1 MIFLPISLGF
11 RFSSSF
17 SFPIFPIFQRFPKF
31 SEEFSEEIRE
41 ADRVNWLKP
50 EHNRLKLG
58 TPQEGFGARVKVQKI
73 PSLDPVNMSSRRR
86 TSLAQRSSIMLS
98 PQQRLSNFKQTV
110 STANAAVAETS
121 QRASQ
126 QVKKKLEKRKRRNIN
141 AQNLLQHLG
150 DLAGINDANL
160 LYGEKPPLGAGA
172 ASMMMANTSYLKD
185 SSTPAD
191 PDQVKPKKDFRYK
204 LKSFKRRTEQ
214 KVLESFGKSPQRK
227 AKETAYDALWDKVSL
242 QEQVWKDLKVLC
254 KRLQDTMQE
263 VGQIG
268 SEISELLVELCKDE
282 DDNEHSEPQVS
293 TLPLLK
299 LQYSLDTIS
308 KDTIPRVIENQLQS
322 SVVDPIKDW
331 RDEFPA
337 YESCLQK
344 RDGLARDVDAY
355 ERKLVT
361 LEDKAI
367 DRRDPAEIAR
377 RKDQLTRAERR
388 FKSFN
393 TVLINHF
400 KEVDAQ
406 KYEKGQIIGDGVLQA
421 LRLWHETCSQLLP
434 PTHTFDAI
442 RNTPMKKEPS
452 KTSSDGGRSSLPA
465 PPIHVQVNAGLSLDS
480 GMTG

>member
-1 MIFLPISLGF
+1 
-11 RFSSSF
+11 
-17 SFPIFPIFQRFPKF
+17 
-31 SEEFSEEIRE
+31 
-41 ADRVNWLKP
+41 
-50 EHNRLKLG
+50 
-58 TPQEGFGARVKVQKI
+58 
-73 PSLDPVNMSSRRR
+73 
-86 TSLAQRSSIMLS
+86 MLS

-299 LQYSLDTIS
+299 LQLM
-308 KDTIPRVIENQLQS
+308 
-322 SVVDPIKDW
+322 
-331 RDEFPA
+331 
-337 YESCLQK
+337 
-344 RDGLARDVDAY
+344 
-355 ERKLVT
+355 T
-361 LEDKAI
+361 L
-367 DRRDPAEIAR
+367 
-377 RKDQLTRAERR
+377 L
-388 FKSFN
+388 
-393 TVLINHF
+393 
-400 KEVDAQ
+400 
-406 KYEKGQIIGDGVLQA
+406 
-421 LRLWHETCSQLLP
+421 
-434 PTHTFDAI
+434 
-442 RNTPMKKEPS
+442 
-452 KTSSDGGRSSLPA
+452 
-465 PPIHVQVNAGLSLDS
+465 
-480 GMTG
+480 